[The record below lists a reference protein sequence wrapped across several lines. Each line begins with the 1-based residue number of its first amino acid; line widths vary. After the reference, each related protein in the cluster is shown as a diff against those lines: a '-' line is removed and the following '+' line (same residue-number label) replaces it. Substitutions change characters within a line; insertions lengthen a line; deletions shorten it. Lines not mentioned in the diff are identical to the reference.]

1 MRIGRLAW
9 WRRLRGPMAVL
20 AGVPLLSLAL
30 GASAASTAAGA
41 GRVTMYPGIL
51 NPISITAGP
60 HGTGLWF
67 TDSNNSIGR
76 ITTTGAVRM
85 FSAGGIDMST
95 LANSEGITAGPD
107 GALWFTNPGNN
118 SIGRITTSGKVTNY
132 TGTGIDFPD
141 GITTGPDGALWFTNA
156 GNNSIGRIT
165 TSGSVTS
172 YTGTGIDYPDGITA
186 GPDGALWFTNSFSDA
201 IGRITTAVTP
211 AISGFTPCSGA
222 AGTTVAIT
230 GQNLSGATA
239 VAFDG
244 TPATIVSRTA
254 THIVTKVPAGAATG
268 PITVTTAVGTA
279 TSHGSF
285 TVP

>member
-95 LANSEGITAGPD
+95 LANSEGITA
-107 GALWFTNPGNN
+107 
-118 SIGRITTSGKVTNY
+118 
-132 TGTGIDFPD
+132 
-141 GITTGPDGALWFTNA
+141 GPDGALWFTNA